1 MVTTQSPRALEPLLL
16 PGPLGVLD
24 KAGYFDGGH
33 AIHDEPAVPLHPAS
47 HGCVRIPMSTSD
59 IVAKL
64 LPVGTRVYV
73 RG

>member
-1 MVTTQSPRALEPLLL
+1 MS
-16 PGPLGVLD
+16 
-24 KAGYFDGGH
+24 KDGGY
-33 AIHDEPAVPLHPAS
+33 AIHGGPAVPLHPAS